1 MNRNVW
7 TRIRLTELVALLAL
21 PLFVGACTAAEQ
33 HQQQRQQQ
41 QQTPPQEAPSEVAVY
56 VPTVNLPPGIPG
68 DVIAYRETS
77 LPFVSNAKSWLIQYR
92 SNSALDKPIAVS
104 GTVIVPNASW
114 TGTGKRPIVAFAP
127 ATLGVTDDCGASKV
141 LSQGLYYEKGYIDQV
156 LAKNWALAITDYEG
170 LGMPGN
176 HTYVIAPSE
185 AHTVLDSVRA
195 ATRIP
200 GSGLDVSA
208 PVAIWGYSQGGGSA
222 AAAAE
227 RAPSYAPE
235 IRLVGVAAGGVPA
248 DLTAVAANLN
258 GNLFYGFAAAAA
270 MGLDTAYPEL
280 HLEKYLND
288 LGKSAFLSIENG
300 TKSGCDL
307 DLILTFGFGTSSQ
320 YTTSDPMKQPDWQKR
335 IEENKLGLIK
345 PHVPAFLY
353 HGDIDEIIP
362 NAVGVGLRDRWCAL
376 GATVQWGQYP
386 LAEHIFAELLAS
398 GDAITWID
406 DRFNG
411 RPASS
416 TCSP

>member
-1 MNRNVW
+1 MNRNAW
-7 TRIRLTELVALLAL
+7 TRTCLAEFVALLAL
-21 PLFVGACTAAEQ
+21 PLLVGACTAAEQ
-33 HQQQRQQQ
+33 LQ
-41 QQTPPQEAPSEVAVY
+41 QQTPPQEAPSEAAVY
-56 VPTVNLPPGIPG
+56 SPTVDLPPGNPG
-68 DVIAYRETS
+68 DVMMYRETS
-77 LPFVSNAKSWLIQYR
+77 LPFVSDAKSWLIQYR
-92 SNSALDKPIAVS
+92 SNNALDQPIAVS

-114 TGTGKRPIVAFAP
+114 TGAGKRPIVAFAP
-127 ATLGVTDDCGASKV
+127 ETLGVTDDCAASKA
-141 LSQGLYYEKGYIDQV
+141 LSQGIYIEKSYIDQV

-200 GSGLDVSA
+200 GSGLNLSA

-235 IRLVGVAAGGVPA
+235 IQVVGVAAGGVPA

-258 GNLFYGFAAAAA
+258 GSLFYGFLAAAA

-280 HLEKYLND
+280 HLDKYLND
-288 LGKSAFLSIENG
+288 LGKSEFGAVENG
-300 TKSGCDL
+300 TKSGCLL
-307 DLILTFGFGTSSQ
+307 DLIFNFGFGTISE
-320 YTTSDPMKQPDWQKR
+320 YTTLDPMTLPDWKKR
-335 IEENKLGLIK
+335 IEENRLGKIK
-345 PHVPAFLY
+345 PLVPAFVY

-376 GATVQWGQYP
+376 GATVQWAQYP
-386 LAEHIFAELLAS
+386 FGEHLFAQSLAG
-398 GDAITWID
+398 GDVITWID

-411 RPASS
+411 RPAKN